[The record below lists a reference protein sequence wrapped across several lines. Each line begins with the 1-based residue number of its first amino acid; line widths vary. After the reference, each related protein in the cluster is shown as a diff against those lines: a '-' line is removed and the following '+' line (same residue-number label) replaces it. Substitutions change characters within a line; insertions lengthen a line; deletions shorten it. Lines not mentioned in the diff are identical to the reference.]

1 MSRTIVCL
9 LSVVICLFAYANRC
23 AYAAC
28 YRLQLAVNRYAA
40 GATPKRERDRDRS
53 NARNCVNV
61 IKLSHDAVL
70 FKFKN
75 VQCKSYNESLM
86 LIPLCQLRAISR
98 ETNVMNYRADW
109 LYSVNDVYTEVQI
122 FKRANGFKPWLFK
135 YKLNFCEYLQKKNH
149 RLFSLVFNL
158 FKEYTN
164 LATQTCPL
172 VGNITVL
179 GFSLKVDRL
188 KLPLPTGVYLVTTG
202 WILNKRLTSNLNITF
217 EFVEDSGL
225 DSEKSLFG
233 H

>member
-40 GATPKRERDRDRS
+40 GATPKERERERERDRS

-61 IKLSHDAVL
+61 IKLSH
-70 FKFKN
+70 
-75 VQCKSYNESLM
+75 
-86 LIPLCQLRAISR
+86 
-98 ETNVMNYRADW
+98 
-109 LYSVNDVYTEVQI
+109 
-122 FKRANGFKPWLFK
+122 
-135 YKLNFCEYLQKKNH
+135 KKNH
-149 RLFSLVFNL
+149 RLFSLIFNI
-158 FKEYTN
+158 FREYTN